1 MRSEKQIQIIACL
14 LQSLKQAGKLA
25 DHDDGT
31 DRRPPWMAAGI
42 LFPKRSKRKLE
53 GPRDERK
60 KRYEILKTFYSVGLN
75 SSSLHTSWAVYLGPQ
90 THGLSNQLTPQ
101 AQAHRPAARPKLN
114 GTSQIDELCA
124 HIPLALASRGTG
136 GPG

>member
-1 MRSEKQIQIIACL
+1 MMMALTGDRHGWL
-14 LQSLKQAGKLA
+14 LAFCSPKDQSGSLKAL
-25 DHDDGT
+25 GT
-31 DRRPPWMAAGI
+31 
-42 LFPKRSKRKLE
+42 RK
-53 GPRDERK
+53 K

-75 SSSLHTSWAVYLGPQ
+75 SSSLHTSWAVDLGPQ